1 MLLVIK
7 IVESLQ
13 CILNFNEI
21 QKNFLESSYLFL
33 MSKTDS
39 VLPLGRQV
47 QTIFNELEIKTLAMK
62 SSFTDDLHMLKQK
75 LLKKSQ
81 IHY

>member
-1 MLLVIK
+1 
-7 IVESLQ
+7 
-13 CILNFNEI
+13 
-21 QKNFLESSYLFL
+21 

-39 VLPLGRQV
+39 VLPLRRQV

-62 SSFTDDLHMLKQK
+62 SSFTDDLHMLKQE